1 MRWKGTIYLII
12 FIVHTTITGA
22 AQEHNAEHRVKI
34 SVPEVALLG
43 LVAENSTDVNLQ
55 VNVPNEA
62 GEVLNLGAV
71 SSERIWVNYSSVIS
85 KSVPARKV
93 VAYVQGE
100 LPKGISLQ
108 VEASEFKGSG
118 KGRLG
123 KTTGLVKLSNQPTD
137 VIVGIGTC
145 YTGKG
150 AQNGHFLRYK
160 LEQTGDETDLALLE
174 EQNLAVNVVYTL
186 TDYN

>member
-1 MRWKGTIYLII
+1 MQLKVTIVLFV
-12 FIVHTTITGA
+12 FIGLATRVVVG
-22 AQEHNAEHRVKI
+22 QEQQAEHQVKI
-34 SVPEVALLG
+34 EVPEVALLG

-62 GEVLNLGAV
+62 GEIVNLNAV
-71 SSERIWVNYSSVIS
+71 SSEKIWVNYTSVIS
-85 KSVPARKV
+85 KAVPARKV
-93 VAYVQGE
+93 VAFVEGE
-100 LPKGISLQ
+100 LPDGIRLQ
-108 VEASEFKGSG
+108 VEASSCKGSG
-118 KGRLG
+118 KGRMG
-123 KTTGLVKLSNQPTD
+123 TSAGMVTLSNQPTD

-150 AQNGHFLRYK
+150 AQNGHFLSYR
-160 LEQTGDETDLALLE
+160 LEQTDNDKDFALIE